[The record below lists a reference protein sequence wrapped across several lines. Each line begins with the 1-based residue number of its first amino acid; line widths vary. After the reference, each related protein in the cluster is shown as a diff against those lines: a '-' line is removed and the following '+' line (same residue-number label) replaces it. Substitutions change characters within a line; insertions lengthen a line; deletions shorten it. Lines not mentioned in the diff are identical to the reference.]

1 MRIELNNTAANQIA
15 NESTPK
21 QVSGAKHGHDAGQV
35 QVEDTATLST
45 DSVSIRSLTTQAMQ
59 TPEIRPDKVDALQQ
73 AISSGN
79 YKLDP
84 MQIAGS
90 ILSEKA

>member
-1 MRIELNNTAANQIA
+1 MRIELNNAAANQIA

-21 QVSGAKHGHDAGQV
+21 QISGDKLRHDAG

-45 DSVSIRSLTTQAMQ
+45 DSVSISSLTTQAMQ
-59 TPEIRPDKVDALQQ
+59 TPEIRQDKVDALRQ

-84 MQIAGS
+84 AQIAGS

>member
-1 MRIELNNTAANQIA
+1 MRIELNNAAANQIA

-21 QVSGAKHGHDAGQV
+21 QISGDKIRHAAG
-35 QVEDTATLST
+35 QVEDTATLSS
-45 DSVSIRSLTTQAMQ
+45 DSVSISSLTTQAMQ
-59 TPEIRPDKVDALQQ
+59 TPEIRQDKVDALRQ

-84 MQIAGS
+84 EQIAGS